1 MHALFQV
8 ETQGRG
14 GNSRAKDDGANTTPF
29 VREVKVLMT
38 GRGATQVGYLSFNPE
53 KGIALVKEVLD
64 IVI

>member
-1 MHALFQV
+1 
-8 ETQGRG
+8 
-14 GNSRAKDDGANTTPF
+14 
-29 VREVKVLMT
+29 MT